1 MLLRD
6 KDKQSLIEIFS
17 SVEIPIE
24 VWAYGSRVNGTAHR
38 GSDLDLVVRSPDL
51 EKLPVDVIKR
61 LKEKIQFSNIPIVVE
76 LFDWARL
83 PESFH
88 QNINNQHEVLFSTI
102 EIMVN
107 EPPAQYK
114 KTNAKKKQLL
124 K

>member
-1 MLLRD
+1 MLIRD

-24 VWAYGSRVNGTAHR
+24 VWAYGSRVNGTAHS

-61 LKEKIQFSNIPIVVE
+61 LNEKIQFSNIPIVVE

-107 EPPAQYK
+107 EPPEQYRKTSADK
-114 KTNAKKKQLL
+114 KDN
-124 K
+124 

>member
-1 MLLRD
+1 MLIRD

-24 VWAYGSRVNGTAHR
+24 VWAYGSRVNGIAYS

-61 LKEKIQFSNIPIVVE
+61 LNEKIQFSNIPIVVE

-88 QNINNQHEVLFSTI
+88 KNINNQHEVLFSTI

-107 EPPAQYK
+107 EPPEQYRKTSADK
-114 KTNAKKKQLL
+114 KDN
-124 K
+124 

>member
-1 MLLRD
+1 MLIRD

-24 VWAYGSRVNGTAHR
+24 VWAYGSRVNGTAHS

-61 LKEKIQFSNIPIVVE
+61 LNEKIQFSNIPIVVE

-107 EPPAQYK
+107 EPPVQYRKTSADK
-114 KTNAKKKQLL
+114 KDN
-124 K
+124 